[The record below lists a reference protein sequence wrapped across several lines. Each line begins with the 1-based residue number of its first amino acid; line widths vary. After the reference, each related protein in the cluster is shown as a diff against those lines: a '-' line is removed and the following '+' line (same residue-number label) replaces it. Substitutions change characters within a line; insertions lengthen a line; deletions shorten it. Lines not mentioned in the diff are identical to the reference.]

1 MTARRAIVAAVFLL
15 VCGLLPSRCGAAS
28 LAEARGRLAAGDR
41 AGARIM
47 LDALL
52 APGGGALPEDER
64 REAEFLRAGLEES
77 GENYED
83 RLRALLD
90 RGLDQE
96 RQGSAHLAL
105 GQIAYVR
112 GDFAVAMREFQRARE
127 EGRTDEASLW
137 EGLAATALGD
147 IEVAQAALGRA
158 EHSKNRA
165 IHDRALFIQG
175 NSYRAGENWTS
186 ARDAFR
192 KIREDGSEG
201 NWWPAALLA
210 EAECLEHTNDAA
222 GAVGLYKE
230 LLAERPDAYEAPI
243 ALSRLDVV
251 TPEAAASP
259 SAVIIGPRPQT
270 YSVQLGAFAD
280 PANAQSFARA
290 LEQRHIA
297 SVRVVHTESG
307 LHRVLVGTGLP
318 RARAEALGDSLGTVL
333 GVGFSLSPEA
343 SGQ

>member
-1 MTARRAIVAAVFLL
+1 MTPRRTLVALLFLASAL
-15 VCGLLPSRCGAAS
+15 TPCLTHAAS
-28 LAEARGRLAAGDR
+28 LAEARARLAAGDR
-41 AGARIM
+41 AGARVM

-52 APGGGALPEDER
+52 APGASLPEDEL

-77 GENYED
+77 GESYED

-90 RGLDQE
+90 HGLDRE
-96 RQGSAHLAL
+96 RQGSAHVAL

-112 GDFAVAMREFQRARE
+112 GDFAVAVREFRKARE

-137 EGLAATALGD
+137 EGLAAAALGD

-165 IHDRALFIQG
+165 IHDRALFAQG
-175 NSYRAGENWTS
+175 SSFRAGENWTS

-192 KIREDGSEG
+192 KIREDGPEG
-201 NWWPAALLA
+201 SWWSAALLA
-210 EAECLEHTNDAA
+210 EAECLEETHDAA
-222 GAVGLYKE
+222 GAVALYKE
-230 LLAERPDAYEAPI
+230 LLTERPDAYEAPI
-243 ALSRLDVV
+243 ALGRLGAV

-259 SAVIIGPRPQT
+259 GTVAAGPHPQT

-290 LEQRHIA
+290 LEQRHITP
-297 SVRVVHTESG
+297 VRVVHAENG
-307 LHRVLVGTGLP
+307 LHRVLVGTGLT

-333 GVGFSLSPEA
+333 GVGFSLSPET
-343 SGQ
+343 SRQ

>member
-1 MTARRAIVAAVFLL
+1 
-15 VCGLLPSRCGAAS
+15 
-28 LAEARGRLAAGDR
+28 
-41 AGARIM
+41 M

-52 APGGGALPEDER
+52 APGGGSLPEDER

-77 GENYED
+77 GESYED

-90 RGLDQE
+90 RGLDRE

-112 GDFAVAMREFQRARE
+112 GDFAVAVREFRKARE
-127 EGRTDEASLW
+127 EGRTDEGSLW
-137 EGLAATALGD
+137 EGMAATALGD

-165 IHDRALFIQG
+165 IHDRALFVQG
-175 NSYRAGENWTS
+175 SSYRGGENWTS

-192 KIREDGSEG
+192 KIRDGGSEG
-201 NWWPAALLA
+201 SWWSAALLA
-210 EAECLEHTNDAA
+210 EAECLEQQDNVEEAA
-222 GAVGLYKE
+222 KLYQE
-230 LLAERPDAYEAPI
+230 LVSQRPDAYEAPLALERLAAI
-243 ALSRLDVV
+243 GAKATAPPAVALSPPGTVGLQK
-251 TPEAAASP
+251 TP
-259 SAVIIGPRPQT
+259 T

-297 SVRVVHTESG
+297 PVRVVHAENG
-307 LHRVLVGTGLP
+307 LHRVLVGSGLS

-343 SGQ
+343 SRQ

>member
-1 MTARRAIVAAVFLL
+1 MSARRVLVAAWFLVL
-15 VCGLLPSRCGAAS
+15 STLTLTAPVSAAS
-28 LAEARGRLAAGDR
+28 LSEARARLAAGDR
-41 AGARIM
+41 AGARVM

-52 APGGGALPEDER
+52 APGTSLPEADR

-77 GENYED
+77 GESYED

-90 RGLDQE
+90 HGLDRE

-112 GDFAVAMREFQRARE
+112 GDFAVAVREFEKARE
-127 EGRTDEASLW
+127 DGRGDEGSLW

-158 EHSKNRA
+158 EHSKNRS
-165 IHDRALFIQG
+165 IHDRALFVVG
-175 NSYRAGENWTS
+175 SSYRAGENWAS

-192 KIREDGSEG
+192 KIRDEG
-201 NWWPAALLA
+201 PESDWWSAAAIA
-210 EAECLEHTNDAA
+210 EAECLEQQNDGSGAA
-222 GAVGLYKE
+222 TLYNE
-230 LLAERPDAYEAPI
+230 LLTQRPDAYEAPL
-243 ALSRLDVV
+243 ALDRLGFV
-251 TPEAAASP
+251 TLPAT
-259 SAVIIGPRPQT
+259 AVPAQNVGPRPVT

-297 SVRVVHTESG
+297 PVRVVHTENG
-307 LHRVLVGTGLP
+307 LHRVLVGTGLV
-318 RARAEALGDSLGTVL
+318 RARAEALGDSLGTAL
-333 GVGFSLSPEA
+333 GVGFSLSPEK
-343 SGQ
+343 GEP

>member
-1 MTARRAIVAAVFLL
+1 MSTRRALVAAGFLL
-15 VCGLLPSRCGAAS
+15 LTVIPAAPGSAAS
-28 LAEARGRLAAGDR
+28 LSEARARLAAGDR
-41 AGARIM
+41 AGARVM

-52 APGGGALPEDER
+52 APGASLPEGER

-90 RGLDQE
+90 HGLDRE

-112 GDFAVAMREFQRARE
+112 GDFAVALREFEKARE
-127 EGRTDEASLW
+127 EGRGDEGSLW

-158 EHSKNRA
+158 EHSKNRS
-165 IHDRALFIQG
+165 IHDRALFVEG
-175 NSYRAGENWTS
+175 SSYRAGENWAS

-192 KIREDGSEG
+192 KIQDEG
-201 NWWPAALLA
+201 PEGDWWAAAALA
-210 EAECLEHTNDAA
+210 EAECLEQQNDASGA
-222 GAVGLYKE
+222 GALYKE
-230 LLAERPDAYEAPI
+230 LLAQRPDAYEAPL
-243 ALSRLDVV
+243 ALDRLGSVALL
-251 TPEAAASP
+251 AAVAP
-259 SAVIIGPRPQT
+259 SKNVGPRAVT

-280 PANAQSFARA
+280 PSNAQGFARA

-297 SVRVVHTESG
+297 PVRVVHTENG
-307 LHRVLVGTGLP
+307 LHRVLVGTGLT
-318 RARAEALGDSLGTVL
+318 RARAEALGDSLGTAL
-333 GVGFSLSPEA
+333 GVGFSLSPEK
-343 SGQ
+343 GEP

>member
-1 MTARRAIVAAVFLL
+1 MTLGRLLVAAFIALAIA
-15 VCGLLPSRCGAAS
+15 PSVCGAAS
-28 LAEARGRLAAGDR
+28 LSEARARLAAGDR
-41 AGARIM
+41 TGARVM

-52 APGGGALPEDER
+52 APGASLPENDR

-77 GENYED
+77 GESYED

-90 RGLDQE
+90 DGIDRE

-112 GDFAVAMREFQRARE
+112 GDFAVAVREFRKARE
-127 EGRTDEASLW
+127 EGRTEEGSLW

-158 EHSKNRA
+158 EHSKNRS
-165 IHDRALFIQG
+165 IHDRALFAQG
-175 NSYRAGENWTS
+175 SSYRSGENWSS

-192 KIREDGSEG
+192 KIRENGPEG
-201 NWWPAALLA
+201 GWWSAALLA
-210 EAECLEHTNDAA
+210 EAECLEQQNDPA
-222 GAVGLYKE
+222 GAAALYKD
-230 LLAERPDAYEAPI
+230 LLDQRPDAYEAPI
-243 ALSRLDVV
+243 ALNRLGSMA
-251 TPEAAASP
+251 PQSASP
-259 SAVIIGPRPQT
+259 PPSSGGPRAGT

-297 SVRVVHTESG
+297 PVRVVHADNG
-307 LHRVLVGTGLP
+307 LHRVLVGTGLS

-333 GVGFSLSPEA
+333 GVGFSLSPEK
-343 SGQ
+343 SEP